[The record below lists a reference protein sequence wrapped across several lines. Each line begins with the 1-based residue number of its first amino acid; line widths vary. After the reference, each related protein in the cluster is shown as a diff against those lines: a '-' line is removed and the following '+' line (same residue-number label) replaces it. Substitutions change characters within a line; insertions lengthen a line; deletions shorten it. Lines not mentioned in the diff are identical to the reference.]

1 MRRLFFNGNRLSGLV
16 KLNNAEAFRVI
27 HIVAENG
34 GAPAVFR
41 VPYRRM

>member
-27 HIVAENG
+27 HIVAEDG